1 MSACLKITK
10 AEIELLTDR
19 SQYDF
24 IESCKQGGLTLAIQR
39 FASSSE
45 GDEVLKK
52 DFKHLIND
60 KLLNACPPKKN
71 HKKHIFDLD
80 FNNLYGSVQTM
91 NMPLHSFQW
100 ASPELC
106 KELENFYFIKNTQFH
121 TGEKSETWE
130 NFHRLDKKMK
140 IGEKEEFYLEIDFE
154 YPKELHN
161 RHSNFPLA
169 PNNFSIQN
177 NNLSPK
183 ASELLD
189 DLRSNPTSY
198 NSNKLTTTLNGLQ
211 KYVVHSKILDFYV
224 TQGLVVKMC

>member
-1 MSACLKITK
+1 MSIDGYWTLRLYALSACLKTK
-10 AEIELLTDR
+10 KVEIELLMDR

-24 IESCKQGGLTLAIQR
+24 IESCKRGGLTLAVQR

-60 KLLNACPPKKN
+60 KLLNACPPKKK

-106 KELENFYFIKNTQFH
+106 KELENFYFIKTPNFIQ
-121 TGEKSETWE
+121 EKKLKHGKIFIDWIKNWKLVKKK
-130 NFHRLDKKMK
+130 NF
-140 IGEKEEFYLEIDFE
+140 
-154 YPKELHN
+154 
-161 RHSNFPLA
+161 
-169 PNNFSIQN
+169 
-177 NNLSPK
+177 
-183 ASELLD
+183 
-189 DLRSNPTSY
+189 T
-198 NSNKLTTTLNGLQ
+198 
-211 KYVVHSKILDFYV
+211 
-224 TQGLVVKMC
+224 